1 MQDGDL
7 NNLRHKSHPRN
18 SHEQKTNSWTSLLRT
33 FLKNFRQI
41 NGQKIQQYLSL
52 YKTNKQY
59 SLPQI
64 MYIRSDMFSL
74 YTTNSL
80 IQTLRLVKI
89 LGDQKISWRLHYFF
103 TNKDKKF
110 IVLLT
115 HHPRRSRFK
124 RTIVTILHSDKNH
137 LNVIFIFQKACQLRS
152 YHMALASQSSFI
164 YSSLFFLS
172 SLLSFSS
179 FLVKIVEWVV
189 NFSYVVFDPY
199 FFIVI
204 FLSFLYIIFL
214 IPSLKNNLVG
224 DRAS

>member
-1 MQDGDL
+1 
-7 NNLRHKSHPRN
+7 
-18 SHEQKTNSWTSLLRT
+18 
-33 FLKNFRQI
+33 
-41 NGQKIQQYLSL
+41 
-52 YKTNKQY
+52 
-59 SLPQI
+59 
-64 MYIRSDMFSL
+64 
-74 YTTNSL
+74 
-80 IQTLRLVKI
+80 
-89 LGDQKISWRLHYFF
+89 
-103 TNKDKKF
+103 
-110 IVLLT
+110 
-115 HHPRRSRFK
+115 
-124 RTIVTILHSDKNH
+124 
-137 LNVIFIFQKACQLRS
+137 
-152 YHMALASQSSFI
+152 MALASQSSFI